1 MGQPTAAGRARNGDT
16 EIYYESFGSDGDPVL
31 VLVNGL
37 GSQCISYEEEFCLG
51 FVDRGFRVIRLDN
64 RDVGLST
71 KFDNYE
77 PDVIGAMQAAV
88 SGAEF
93 AAPYLLS
100 HMAADVMGVLDDLE
114 IGGAHLYGQS
124 MGGMIVQTVAIEH
137 PDRVA
142 SMTSVMSTTGEIGF
156 GGPRADVVQVLM
168 TPPPEERDAAI
179 ARSIE
184 TSRVIGS
191 PDHFDEDRARRRATE
206 AYDRCFCPRG
216 SDRQLT
222 AVVASGDRAV
232 GLKDLDVATLVI
244 HGDSDPL
251 IAPSGGE
258 RTAELVPG
266 AELMMIDGMG
276 HDLPP
281 VFWSRVIDAVTRLA
295 ASSAGSPVL

>member
-1 MGQPTAAGRARNGDT
+1 MGQPTTAGRARSGDT
-16 EIYYESFGSDGDPVL
+16 EIYYESLGADGDPAL

-51 FVDRGFRVIRLDN
+51 FVDRGFRVVRLDN

-71 KFDNYE
+71 KFDAYE
-77 PDVIGAMQAAV
+77 PDVVATLQAAV
-88 SGAEF
+88 SGAEVT
-93 AAPYLLS
+93 APYRLS
-100 HMAADVMGVLDDLE
+100 DMATDVMCVLDELE
-114 IGGAHLYGQS
+114 IGWAHLYGQS
-124 MGGMIVQTVAIEH
+124 MGGMIVQTAAIEH
-137 PDRVA
+137 ADRVA

-156 GGPRADVVQVLM
+156 GGPQADVIEVLM
-168 TPPPEERDAAI
+168 TPSPAERDAAI
-179 ARSIE
+179 ARSVE

-191 PDHFDEDRARRRATE
+191 PDYFDEDRARRRAAD

-222 AVVASGDRAV
+222 AVIASGDRAA
-232 GLKDLDVATLVI
+232 GLKDLDLATLVI

-281 VFWSRVIDAVTRLA
+281 VFWSKVIDGVTRLA
-295 ASSAGSPVL
+295 ASSSGPTVS